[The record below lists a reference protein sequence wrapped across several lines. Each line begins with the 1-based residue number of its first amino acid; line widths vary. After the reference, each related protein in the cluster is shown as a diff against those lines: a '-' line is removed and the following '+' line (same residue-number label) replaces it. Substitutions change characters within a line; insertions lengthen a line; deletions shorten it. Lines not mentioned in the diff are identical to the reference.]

1 MGAAHARVRRQPAR
15 QYSAGLKFNKNK
27 NSKTGMEMTG
37 VAQAATED
45 KKADKEAD
53 HHPYYRPKDAATLIL
68 VDRSAATPKVLV
80 GKRHDKVVFMPGK
93 FVFPG
98 GRVDKS
104 DNRVPVAASIP
115 KELEANLLKGS
126 PKITAS
132 RARSLAVAAI
142 REACEETGLCLGRRT
157 DGAAPKLDGPKLD
170 GPKLDG
176 PKLDGPKLDGPW
188 KPFTDASLL
197 PDPSG
202 LFLIA
207 RAITPPGRI
216 KRFDTRFFT
225 ADASTITHRIEGV
238 IHPDAELVELVW
250 VELGSQ
256 PLADLHPMTRNVLGE
271 LEKRLATGPLRHDAP
286 VPFFHFYGGRM
297 HKDVLGA

>member
-1 MGAAHARVRRQPAR
+1 M
-15 QYSAGLKFNKNK
+15 
-27 NSKTGMEMTG
+27 GMEMTD
-37 VAQAATED
+37 VAQGVTAER
-45 KKADKEAD
+45 KEDKEAD

-68 VDRSAATPKVLV
+68 VDRRAATPKVLV

-104 DNRVPVAASIP
+104 DNRVPAAAAIP

-132 RARSLAVAAI
+132 RARSLAIAAI
-142 REACEETGLCLGRRT
+142 REACEETGLCLGRKT
-157 DGAAPKLDGPKLD
+157 EGKAPKLE
-170 GPKLDG
+170 
-176 PKLDGPKLDGPW
+176 GPW
-188 KPFTDASLL
+188 KPFADAGRL

-225 ADASTITHRIEGV
+225 ADASAIAHRVEGV

-256 PLADLHPMTRNVLGE
+256 PLAVCIR
-271 LEKRLATGPLRHDAP
+271 
-286 VPFFHFYGGRM
+286 
-297 HKDVLGA
+297 

>member
-1 MGAAHARVRRQPAR
+1 MA
-15 QYSAGLKFNKNK
+15 
-27 NSKTGMEMTG
+27 E
-37 VAQAATED
+37 VAQAATEI
-45 KKADKEAD
+45 AEEKEAD

-80 GKRHDKVVFMPGK
+80 GKRHDNVVFMPGK

-98 GRVDKS
+98 GRVDKA
-104 DNRVPVAASIP
+104 DNRVPVAAPIP
-115 KELEANLLKGS
+115 GELESNLLKGS
-126 PKITAS
+126 PKITPS
-132 RARSLAVAAI
+132 RARSLAIAAI
-142 REACEETGLCLGRRT
+142 REACEETGLCLGRKRE
-157 DGAAPKLDGPKLD
+157 GKMPKLDGPRPNDPRRDDPRLH
-170 GPKLDG
+170 
-176 PKLDGPKLDGPW
+176 GPW
-188 KPFTDASLL
+188 QPFSDAGLL

-225 ADASTITHRIEGV
+225 ADASAITHRIEGV
-238 IHPDAELVELVW
+238 VHPDAELVELVW

-256 PLADLHPMTRNVLGE
+256 PLADLHPMTKNVLGE

>member
-1 MGAAHARVRRQPAR
+1 
-15 QYSAGLKFNKNK
+15 
-27 NSKTGMEMTG
+27 MEMTG
-37 VAQAATED
+37 VAQAATEE
-45 KKADKEAD
+45 KKEEKEAD

-68 VDRSAATPKVLV
+68 VDRSDTTPKVLV

-98 GRVDKS
+98 GRVDAS
-104 DNRVPVAASIP
+104 DYRVPVAAPIP
-115 KELEANLLKGS
+115 RELETNLLKGS
-126 PKITAS
+126 PKITAL
-132 RARSLAVAAI
+132 RAKALAVAAI
-142 REACEETGLCLGRRT
+142 REACEETGLCLGRKT
-157 DGAAPKLDGPKLD
+157 EGKAPKLN
-170 GPKLDG
+170 
-176 PKLDGPKLDGPW
+176 GPW
-188 KPFTDASLL
+188 QPFADAGLL

-225 ADASTITHRIEGV
+225 ADASAIAHHVEGV

-256 PLADLHPMTRNVLGE
+256 PLADLHPMTKNVLGE
-271 LEKRLATGPLRHDAP
+271 LDKRLALAPLSHDAP
-286 VPFFHFYGGRM
+286 VPFFHFYDGKM
-297 HKDVLGA
+297 QKDVLGA